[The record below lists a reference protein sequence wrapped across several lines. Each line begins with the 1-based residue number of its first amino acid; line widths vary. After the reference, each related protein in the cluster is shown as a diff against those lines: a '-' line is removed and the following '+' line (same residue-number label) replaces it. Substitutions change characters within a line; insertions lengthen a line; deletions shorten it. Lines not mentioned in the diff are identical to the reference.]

1 MAKLTTAQRKKLT
14 PGKFVFP
21 KGTQASPGRP
31 AFPIHD
37 VKHGR
42 AALSR
47 AAQRKVGLSRAER
60 CRVVQTVCRKYP
72 SIASCEA
79 PSKRRGMLASC

>member
-1 MAKLTTAQRKKLT
+1 MAKLTYAARKRLA
-14 PGKFVFP
+14 PSKFVFP
-21 KGTQASPGRP
+21 KGTRAKPGRP

-37 VKHGR
+37 IKHGR

-47 AAQRKVGLSRAER
+47 AAQPKVALNRSER

-79 PSKRRGMLASC
+79 PSRRRGLLASC